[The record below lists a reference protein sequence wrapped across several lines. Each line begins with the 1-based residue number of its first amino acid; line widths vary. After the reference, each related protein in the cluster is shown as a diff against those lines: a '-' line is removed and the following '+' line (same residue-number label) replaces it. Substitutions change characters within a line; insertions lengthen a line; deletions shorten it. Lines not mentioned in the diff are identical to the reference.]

1 VATKRNFGITTLRFN
16 QGIIV
21 SGTDCGNGTVIV
33 TGSMVVSGA
42 ESSPALDLYT
52 SLSGKYAAVIDND
65 QNSQG
70 HGLKV
75 TSDGSGTGTNLF
87 DVESGITTVF
97 RVRGDGKVAIGE
109 TSAGGIPTQVEALT
123 VNGDLSFR
131 DYLKRRGDGDT
142 YIGMPAND
150 QMELVAG
157 GVTFVSIVEDGSQD
171 KITFNDNAADV
182 DFIVESPNETKAL
195 YLHASNEV
203 FHINHGES
211 NFQTKIHNTN
221 DLALTVNSAG
231 VVLNDDGHAT
241 NDFRVESDNNNHML
255 FVDAGN
261 DSISIASNTVSGTDT
276 NFLVSG
282 SISSRGTTARGTSV
296 FGGDLFSSGTFYSM
310 YGMRV
315 DTSAEIHV
323 LNIDPTLDTVS
334 FFKEGTPGS
343 DVNWFVSGAIGGTIN
358 HAAFGGDLVVSG
370 NLGIGTPDPQ
380 TTLHVKGDPGQFRVE
395 DTTVDYAYTID
406 CDGAQVVTHFG
417 DLTDG
422 ESGKDSFMSFGAYGG
437 INRLDTS
444 VRDFHLY
451 GSNTTTG
458 FYFDESAGMFGFGT
472 DSPTAIVQA
481 VGADTDNLLSLR
493 SDSYIDL
500 LVVTGSGRVGIN
512 APNPGS
518 TLQVSGSVGFL
529 ISSFADDHGLDETHT
544 VAIADCNG
552 GNVTLTLPPAA
563 DAIVGRKY
571 IIKRLDSGGSGGGN
585 SLTIARNG
593 AVIDGAASNIGSIE
607 NQTSHTLICL
617 GAGNGWALVDKYVG
631 I

>member
-109 TSAGGIPTQVEALT
+109 TSEGGIPTQVEALT

-195 YLHASNEV
+195 YLHAGNEV

-370 NLGIGTPDPQ
+370 NLGIGTGSPAEI
-380 TTLHVKGDPGQFRVE
+380 LHIVGADSVLRLD
-395 DTTVDYAYTID
+395 DTTSNYRID
-406 CDGAQVVTHFG
+406 LEVGGGLKLMMGTTTNSDAFMTLMAH
-417 DLTDG
+417 
-422 ESGKDSFMSFGAYGG
+422 SGK
-437 INRLDTS
+437 NKLDTTN
-444 VRDFHLY
+444 RDFHLY
-451 GSNTTTG
+451 GNNTTTG
-458 FYFDESAGMFGFGT
+458 FYFDESEGTFGFGT
-472 DSPTAIVQA
+472 DSPTATVQIV
-481 VGADTDNLLSLR
+481 GTDTDNLLSLR
-493 SDSYIDL
+493 SDSYVDL

-529 ISSFADDHGLDETHT
+529 VSSFASNHALDETHT

-617 GAGNGWALVDKYVG
+617 GAGNGWAIIDKYVG

>member
-1 VATKRNFGITTLRFN
+1 MATKRNFGITTLRFN

-42 ESSPALDLYT
+42 ESSSALDLYT

-109 TSAGGIPTQVEALT
+109 TSEGGIPTQVEALT

-131 DYLKRRGDGDT
+131 DYLKRRGDSNT

-157 GVTFVSIVEDGSQD
+157 GVTFVSMIENDSQD
-171 KITFNDNAADV
+171 KITFNDGAGDV
-182 DFIVESPNETKAL
+182 DFIVESPGESLAL
-195 YLHASNEV
+195 YLNAGNEV

-211 NFQTKIHNTN
+211 NFKTKIHNSHGEALTANSSGITLNEDGQASN
-221 DLALTVNSAG
+221 DL
-231 VVLNDDGHAT
+231 
-241 NDFRVESDNNNHML
+241 RVESNNNKYM
-255 FVDAGN
+255 FFIDAGN

-296 FGGDLFSSGTFYSM
+296 FGGDLFSSGTFYSV
-310 YGMRV
+310 YGMRI
-315 DTSAEIHV
+315 DTSAELHV
-323 LNIDPTLDTVS
+323 LNIDPVIDTVS
-334 FFKEGTPGS
+334 FFKEDTPGA
-343 DVNWFVSGAIGGTIN
+343 DTNWFVSGAIDGTIN

-370 NLGIGTPDPQ
+370 NLGIGTGSPAEI
-380 TTLHVKGDPGQFRVE
+380 LHIVGADSVLRLD
-395 DTTVDYAYTID
+395 DTTSNYRIDLEVGGGLKLMMGTTTNSDAYMSLM
-406 CDGAQVVTHFG
+406 AQ
-417 DLTDG
+417 
-422 ESGKDSFMSFGAYGG
+422 GG
-437 INRLDTS
+437 LNKLDT
-444 VRDFHLY
+444 VTRDFHLY
-451 GSNTTTG
+451 GNNTTTG
-458 FYFDESAGMFGFGT
+458 FYFDESEGTFGFGT

-552 GNVTLTLPPAA
+552 GDVTLTLPPAA

-617 GAGNGWALVDKYVG
+617 GAGNGWALIDKYVG

>member
-1 VATKRNFGITTLRFN
+1 MATKRNFGITTLRFN

-33 TGSMVVSGA
+33 TGSMVISGS
-42 ESSPALDLYT
+42 ESQSALDLYT
-52 SLSGKYAAVIDND
+52 SLSGQYAAVIDND
-65 QNSQG
+65 ENSQG

-75 TSDGSGTGTNLF
+75 TSDGSGTGTYLF
-87 DVESGITTVF
+87 DCESGTTTVF
-97 RVRGDGKVAIGE
+97 RVRSDGKVAIGE
-109 TSAGGIPTQVEALT
+109 TADGGIPTQVEALT

-131 DYLKRRGDGDT
+131 DYLKRRGDSNT

-157 GVTFVSIVEDGSQD
+157 GVTFVSMIENDSQD
-171 KITFNDNAADV
+171 KITFNDGGADV
-182 DFIVESPNETKAL
+182 DFIVESPGEALAL
-195 YLHASNEV
+195 YLNAGNDV
-203 FHINHGES
+203 FHINHGET
-211 NFQTKIHNTN
+211 NFKTKIHSSHGE
-221 DLALTVNSAG
+221 ALTVNSSG
-231 VVLNDDGHAT
+231 VTLNEDGHAT
-241 NDFRVESDNNNHML
+241 NDLRVESNNNKYM
-255 FVDAGN
+255 FFIDSGN
-261 DSISIASNTVSGTDT
+261 DSIAIASNTVSGTDT

-296 FGGDLFSSGTFYSM
+296 FGGDLFSSGTFYSV

-315 DTSAEIHV
+315 DTSTELHA
-323 LNIDPTLDTVS
+323 LNIDPVIDTVS
-334 FFKEGTPGS
+334 FFKEGTPGA
-343 DVNWFVSGAIGGTIN
+343 DTNWFVSGAIDGTIN

-370 NLGIGTPDPQ
+370 NLGIGTGSPAEI
-380 TTLHVKGDPGQFRVE
+380 LHIVGADSVLRLD
-395 DTTVDYAYTID
+395 DTTSNYRIDLEVGGGLKLMMGTTTNSDAYMTLMAHA
-406 CDGAQVVTHFG
+406 G
-417 DLTDG
+417 LN
-422 ESGKDSFMSFGAYGG
+422 K
-437 INRLDTS
+437 LDT
-444 VRDFHLY
+444 VTRDFHLY
-451 GSNTTTG
+451 GNNTTTG
-458 FYFDESAGMFGFGT
+458 FYFDESEGTFGFGT
-472 DSPTAIVQA
+472 DSPTATVQV
-481 VGADTDNLLSLR
+481 VGTDTDNLLSLR
-493 SDSYIDL
+493 SDSYVDL

-552 GNVTLTLPPAA
+552 GDVTLTLPPAA

-617 GAGNGWALVDKYVG
+617 GAGNGWALIDKYVG